1 MESIIWQIV
10 AGTAYIDFLE
20 EKEDTDGRG
29 KSTVRCLCEWR
40 GLKSLLERS
49 EQ

>member
-20 EKEDTDGRG
+20 EKEDTDGNG
-29 KSTVRCLCEWR
+29 DN
-40 GLKSLLERS
+40 
-49 EQ
+49 